1 MSTPYDKFAAV
12 VLLPAVGGGRL
23 TSPALRRW
31 LARANIRAVDVSCDF
46 LAGILGA
53 LGYVPPDE
61 GLAALRMW
69 GQTGDR
75 PTVWVAAADPIYLEP
90 RLDRLCVHALSADQ
104 VPASDFRSLFD
115 HLQRT
120 LADGDNVGFIRL
132 GSCGYLRAAT
142 PIASAAVSPDVVDQQ
157 MPDEFIPSGDAAAGY
172 RGLISEVE
180 MSLHDH
186 AVNLRR
192 QENDLQ
198 PINSLWIWGGGV
210 APEPQTVPHPP
221 LYCNDPLVS
230 GYWLSRTAAVAA
242 WPGTISACL
251 EASVAGFVAITP
263 ENDDPELLE
272 QCLVE
277 LRDAL
282 RLGRLAKLTLIFRD
296 GYAAD
301 VKRAHQWRFWRRTA
315 GLFE

>member
-1 MSTPYDKFAAV
+1 LSTPYDKFLAV
-12 VLLPAVGGGRL
+12 VLLPAVSGGRL
-23 TSPALRRW
+23 KNRALRRW
-31 LARANIRAVDVSCDF
+31 LSRANIAAADAPLNF

-53 LGYVPPDE
+53 LGYVPPDQ

-69 GQTGDR
+69 GQMGDR
-75 PTVWVAAADPIYLEP
+75 PTVWIAGADPIYLEP
-90 RLDRLCVHALSADQ
+90 RLDHLCLHALSHND

-120 LADGDNVGFIRL
+120 LADDDNISFIRL

-142 PIASAAVSPDVVDQQ
+142 PVASADVSPDAIDQQ
-157 MPDEFIPSGDAAAGY
+157 MPDEYIPSGDAAGGY

-186 AVNLRR
+186 EVNLRR

-198 PINSLWIWGGGV
+198 PINSLWIWGGGM

-221 LYCNDPLVS
+221 LFCNDPLVS
-230 GYWLSRTAAVAA
+230 GYWLSRTAAVAP
-242 WPGTISACL
+242 WPGTITACL
-251 EASVAGFVAITP
+251 EASVAGFVAAVP
-263 ENDDPELLE
+263 DDDNPVLLE
-272 QCLVE
+272 RCLVE

-282 RLGRLAKLTLIFRD
+282 RLGRLASLKLLFRD

-301 VKRAHQWRFWRRTA
+301 VKHAHEWRFWRRTA
-315 GLFE
+315 GFLE